1 MKQLKKAQPR
11 PTLVYLSEEQH
22 MQLRILAGSRLT
34 TVSGVLRQIIDD
46 YLKGGVKS

>member
-1 MKQLKKAQPR
+1 MRPAMVYMSKEQYEQLEALA
-11 PTLVYLSEEQH
+11 TV
-22 MQLRILAGSRLT
+22 RIT

>member
-1 MKQLKKAQPR
+1 MNKLKKAQPR
-11 PTLVYLSEEQH
+11 PTLVYISEKQH
-22 MQLRILAGSRLT
+22 MQLRILAGARLT